1 MKTKNDSG
9 CPAQIRKVGIT
20 LDKNR
25 ALLKRLRQKDNINLL
40 ADRSFKWLRVKGFD
54 FNYHSHIEALP
65 DGRLAV
71 MCYEEGYVLEVDGI
85 RLLPSPSA
93 TLLA

>member
-1 MKTKNDSG
+1 METYNNSHS
-9 CPAQIRKVGIT
+9 PTLIRKVGIT

-40 ADRSFKWLRVKGFD
+40 ADRSFKWLRVKGFN
-54 FNYHSHIEALP
+54 FNYHTHIDSLP

-71 MCYEEGYVLEVDGI
+71 MCYEEGYVIVVDGI
-85 RLLPSPSA
+85 ILLPSPRT

>member
-1 MKTKNDSG
+1 MEKTNNSNS
-9 CPAQIRKVGIT
+9 PNQIRKVGVT

-54 FNYHSHIEALP
+54 FNYHTHIDALP

-71 MCYEEGYVLEVDGI
+71 MCYEEGYVIEVDGI
-85 RLLPSPSA
+85 MLLPSSRTA
-93 TLLA
+93 LLA

>member
-1 MKTKNDSG
+1 MKTNNNSHS
-9 CPAQIRKVGIT
+9 PTLIIKVGIT

-40 ADRSFKWLRVKGFD
+40 ADRSFKWLRVKGFN
-54 FNYHSHIEALP
+54 FNYHTHIDSLP

-71 MCYEEGYVLEVDGI
+71 MCYEEGYVIGVDGI
-85 RLLPSPSA
+85 ILLPSPRAS
-93 TLLA
+93 LLA

>member
-1 MKTKNDSG
+1 MEAKNISQS
-9 CPAQIRKVGIT
+9 PMQIRKVVMT

-54 FNYHSHIEALP
+54 FNYHTHIDSLP

-71 MCYEEGYVLEVDGI
+71 MCYEEGYVIEVDGVI
-85 RLLPSPSA
+85 LLPSPSA
-93 TLLA
+93 SLLA

>member
-1 MKTKNDSG
+1 MKKTNNYNS
-9 CPAQIRKVGIT
+9 PTQIRKVGVT

-40 ADRSFKWLRVKGFD
+40 ADMSFKWLRVKGFD
-54 FNYHSHIEALP
+54 FNYHTHIDTLP

-71 MCYEEGYVLEVDGI
+71 MCYEEGYVIEVDGI
-85 RLLPSPSA
+85 MLLPSSRTA
-93 TLLA
+93 LLA

>member
-1 MKTKNDSG
+1 MKTINNSNITTE
-9 CPAQIRKVGIT
+9 IRKVGIA

-40 ADRSFKWLRVKGFD
+40 ADRSFKWLKVKGFN
-54 FNYHSHIEALP
+54 FNYHTHIDSLP

-71 MCYEEGYVLEVDGI
+71 MCYEEGYVIEVDGI
-85 RLLPSPSA
+85 ILLPSPRT

>member
-1 MKTKNDSG
+1 MKTINNSNSTTE
-9 CPAQIRKVGIT
+9 IRKVGIA

-40 ADRSFKWLRVKGFD
+40 ADRSFKWLKVKGFN
-54 FNYHSHIEALP
+54 FNYHTHIDSLP

-71 MCYEEGYVLEVDGI
+71 MCYEEGYVIEVDGI
-85 RLLPSPSA
+85 ILLPSPRT

>member
-1 MKTKNDSG
+1 METTNNSNS
-9 CPAQIRKVGIT
+9 PTQIRKVGIT

-54 FNYHSHIEALP
+54 FNYHTHIDSLP

-71 MCYEEGYVLEVDGI
+71 MCYEEGYVIEVDGI
-85 RLLPSPSA
+85 ILLPSPRAS
-93 TLLA
+93 LLA